1 MFNLNLIKM
10 KKITPLLM
18 LMIVAF
24 FTQAQSFDELQKIY
38 AADGSSGSH
47 FGWSISLGSNYLV
60 VGQHGGYGGGAAYV
74 FIKNNGTWI
83 QLSKIRASD
92 TEGNNQFG
100 ERVSTDGEYIL
111 VGAPGKRVD
120 GQMTGASYFY
130 KAGNGTWEEQEI
142 IGELNDHFGSSV
154 AIYGDYALI
163 GADRTGFTN
172 SLAYLFH
179 YNGTVWEEVQK
190 IPTLSNVWFGKSVAL
205 TGNMAVIADN
215 TNIHLYNFSDD
226 TLAYLTSIT
235 YGTSGDEFG
244 SSLCMSDDYIVAGSP
259 RSDENGDD
267 AGAVYVFHK
276 LANMWVLNAQ
286 LVPESVKAG
295 DRFGS
300 SVALSGDYLVVG
312 AERDYDEV
320 DSLENKGAAYIY
332 HVDENDIWELVQEI
346 SPSDAD
352 ENTYFGCSA
361 TILDGEVFVGGYGG
375 DGIDGSTGA
384 AWYYANEST
393 GIFEQNEAKLSLFPN
408 PVHHTLHVNV
418 GAKNIELMQIIDLS
432 GRTVIEQWQL
442 PGKTTVDVS
451 MLKQG
456 MYLLKVNTGQ
466 EVVTKKLIKK

>member
-1 MFNLNLIKM
+1 M
-10 KKITPLLM
+10 KKITLLLM

-24 FTQAQSFDELQKIY
+24 YTQAQSFDELQKIY

-92 TEGNNQFG
+92 TDGNNEFG
-100 ERVSTDGEYIL
+100 DCVSTDGEFIL

-120 GQMTGASYFY
+120 GQNTGAAYFY
-130 KAGNGTWEEQEI
+130 KAGNGTWDEQEI

-172 SLAYLFH
+172 SHAFLFH
-179 YNGTVWEEVQK
+179 YNGTVWEEVQELHN
-190 IPTLSNVWFGKSVAL
+190 ISTMWFGKSVAL

-226 TLAYLTSIT
+226 TLAYLTTLT
-235 YGTSGDEFG
+235 YGSSGDEFG
-244 SSLCMSDDYIVAGSP
+244 STLCMSDDYIVAGSP

-332 HVDENDIWELVQEI
+332 HVDESDNWELVQEI

-352 ENTYFGCSA
+352 ENTHFGCSA

-384 AWYYANEST
+384 AWYYSDPSV
-393 GIFEQNEAKLSLFPN
+393 GIYEQKDIPLSLYPN
-408 PVHHTLHVNV
+408 PAHNV
-418 GAKNIELMQIIDLS
+418 LYIETEHNTIDLLQVIDIS
-432 GRTVIEQWQL
+432 GRTVILRKDL
-442 PGKTTVDVS
+442 PERTTLDIS
-451 MLKQG
+451 ALTEG
-456 MYLLKVNTGQ
+456 LYLLSIQSGNT
-466 EVVTKKLIKK
+466 TTTRKFIKK